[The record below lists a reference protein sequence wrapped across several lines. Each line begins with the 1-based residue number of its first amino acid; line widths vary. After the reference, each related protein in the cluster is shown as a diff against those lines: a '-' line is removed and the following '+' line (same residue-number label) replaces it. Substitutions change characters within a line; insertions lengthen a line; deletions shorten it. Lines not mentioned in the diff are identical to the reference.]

1 MASEKGHYQPLRDQS
16 SFSDDDGAIQ
26 GHHASPPSRPWHR
39 RISISNIALTTICIF
54 LLAVTTIE
62 TWLLLKL
69 QRRLV
74 HPHTGLSLEYN
85 VPLLANNHSAF
96 DSPSD
101 DIADAAWDSIEAGH
115 GDVLLTPAEAS
126 ALGLPPSF
134 AHPFKQDHSVY
145 IIDAYHAMHCLKVLR
160 DHYVRMYHAHKF
172 EGAGGW
178 PRLGDWPLEHD
189 VHCFDSLRQHVMC
202 HADDTLLY
210 STGHH
215 DAGVQQ
221 TKMCR
226 SWDALRDWAS
236 ARNAQWKDHINPR
249 PEGEIWWNF
258 DDGGDDG
265 LPRGGLS

>member
-1 MASEKGHYQPLRDQS
+1 MVLAEAPATSCPPSQS
-16 SFSDDDGAIQ
+16 
-26 GHHASPPSRPWHR
+26 ASP
-39 RISISNIALTTICIF
+39 IYF
-54 LLAVTTIE
+54 LLTRANTATA
-62 TWLLLKL
+62 
-69 QRRLV
+69 
-74 HPHTGLSLEYN
+74 GLSLEYN

-96 DSPSD
+96 DSASD
-101 DIADAAWDSIEAGH
+101 TIADAAWDSIEAGH
-115 GDVLLTPAEAS
+115 GDVLLTPAEAAS
-126 ALGLPPSF
+126 LGLPPSF
-134 AHPFKQDHSVY
+134 PHPFNQGYSVY

-160 DHYVRMYHAHKF
+160 DHYMRMYHAHKY
-172 EGAGGW
+172 EGPGGW

-210 STGHH
+210 SRGHH

-226 SWDALRDWAS
+226 SWDALRDWAGARS
-236 ARNAQWKDHINPR
+236 ARWKDHINPR

>member
-1 MASEKGHYQPLRDQS
+1 MGLRPNNSPLHNLR
-16 SFSDDDGAIQ
+16 
-26 GHHASPPSRPWHR
+26 HTPRRLLRP
-39 RISISNIALTTICIF
+39 
-54 LLAVTTIE
+54 V
-62 TWLLLKL
+62 
-69 QRRLV
+69 LV
-74 HPHTGLSLEYN
+74 HPEARAAPGSPSQSASSPKNRHLYPLLKFIPARLSREYN

-96 DSPSD
+96 DSPVNAV
-101 DIADAAWDSIEAGH
+101 ADAAWESIEAGH
-115 GDVLLTPAEAS
+115 GDVLLTPSEAAS
-126 ALGLPPSF
+126 LGLPPSF
-134 AHPFKQDHSVY
+134 PHPFHPEFQVY

-160 DHYVRMYHAHKF
+160 DHYMRMYHAHRYVND
-172 EGAGGW
+172 W
-178 PRLGDWPLEHD
+178 PQIGDWPIEHD
-189 VHCFDSLRQHVMC
+189 EHCFDSLRQYVMC

-215 DAGVQQ
+215 DAGVRQ

-236 ARNAQWKDHINPR
+236 GRNAQWKDHINPR

>member
-1 MASEKGHYQPLRDQS
+1 M
-16 SFSDDDGAIQ
+16 
-26 GHHASPPSRPWHR
+26 
-39 RISISNIALTTICIF
+39 
-54 LLAVTTIE
+54 
-62 TWLLLKL
+62 
-69 QRRLV
+69 
-74 HPHTGLSLEYN
+74 
-85 VPLLANNHSAF
+85 
-96 DSPSD
+96 
-101 DIADAAWDSIEAGH
+101 
-115 GDVLLTPAEAS
+115 LLTPSEAA

-134 AHPFKQDHSVY
+134 PHPFKPDYSVY

-160 DHYVRMYHAHKF
+160 DHYIRMYHAHRY
-172 EGAGGW
+172 EGPGGW